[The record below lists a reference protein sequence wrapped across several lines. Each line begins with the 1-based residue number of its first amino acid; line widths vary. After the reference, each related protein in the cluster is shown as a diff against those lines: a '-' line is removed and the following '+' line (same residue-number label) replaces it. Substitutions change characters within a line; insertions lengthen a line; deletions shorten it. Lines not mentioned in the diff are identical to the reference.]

1 MQHIDK
7 LVAPATFSD
16 AACTELSTQVAR
28 LAGRSSKKG
37 PRVRSQPRSR
47 LLLPTHGSEEM
58 PGAPSR
64 QSHAARGGKT
74 WTTPAAECRPRRSRD
89 MRPPR
94 PSWRLRPPRSVGCS
108 PRSMGRSPGSVGG
121 SPRRVGGSPGRAGAS
136 PGNLGCSLGVCSAHS
151 GTWGAHLGACSAH
164 PRSLMCSPGNLGC
177 SLGLWGAHQ
186 GTWGAHPGVWGTH
199 PGVRGTHPERRFP
212 PRAGTAPG
220 ILTCPLAAIGATG
233 NVTDPGMSEAISGIQ
248 QRREVL
254 PMPEKPG
261 DGQGRCPGGPEAPPG
276 GTTQGPGP
284 GATCPSP
291 LRELGASPAWA
302 LPRPGHSARA
312 T

>member
-1 MQHIDK
+1 M
-7 LVAPATFSD
+7 APATLSD

-47 LLLPTHGSEEM
+47 LLLPTRHSEEM

-89 MRPPR
+89 MRPR
-94 PSWRLRPPRSVGCS
+94 QAKLVFAPSQERGVLTRESGGLTRELGMLTGI
-108 PRSMGRSPGSVGG
+108 MGRLPGSVGH
-121 SPRRVGGSPGRAGAS
+121 SPR
-136 PGNLGCSLGVCSAHS
+136 NLGCSLGVCSAHP

-164 PRSLMCSPGNLGC
+164 P
-177 SLGLWGAHQ
+177 GA
-186 GTWGAHPGVWGTH
+186 WCAHPGVW
-199 PGVRGTHPERRFP
+199 GTHPERRFP

-302 LPRPGHSARA
+302 LPRTGHSARA